1 MWAFLRR
8 ELTPTPE
15 RTWAALRVL
24 VAALVATFVINA
36 FQMPFG
42 HWVIITLFTVSLT
55 DAGATVR
62 KGVERVLGTIAGG
75 SLAIAS
81 SAFADHPWF
90 ILPMLWMGVWAA
102 LFFSRTTS
110 APYTFLLSGITF
122 AIFLPGGAIPGIMV
136 DEVLWRILIVSV
148 GVTIGMAAQL
158 LLWPADPAELLR
170 DALVTR
176 LRHVADA
183 LERIARGEA
192 GTPSPLLE
200 SGPGAQTDLLASTEA
215 SHPSVRRRHAALLSL
230 ITAADRTGTAT
241 VWLAKLAGDA
251 PQPSARADV
260 AVLAAHARALADAV
274 AQRVPPDPPPERD
287 PLPPDVPPVWRAALM
302 DVAAGLGQ
310 THDATAQLHEAIV
323 DPSPSLPPPP
333 LFTAACRLDNAPAQH
348 LAIKAA
354 LGATLCTLLVHGL
367 AWEGIATCI
376 VTCVIVAQPTWAA
389 ARDKALLRI
398 AGALLGAVLGFATI
412 LLAMPWLD
420 SIAGLLLV
428 AAPALAISAYIVVG
442 SPNISYAG
450 IQTAM
455 AYAMITFDVLG
466 PTTNLVPGRDRVV
479 GILVGIVVMAI
490 LDRLLWP
497 AHALP
502 EARATLIQALR
513 HMAALARKS
522 RVEAAGHGR
531 AAQDGL
537 ADALRLHAAAAA
549 EPGSVFHADERMAL
563 HDVAVAAQQVFLGTL
578 ALARHPGGGTPDDPG
593 WPIAAR
599 LEAAAIALGGRPQP
613 EAAAHPSGDAETAGR
628 HAARIEIA
636 AALGAPLDA
645 LDAAIRAV
653 PERAAPRAALRVQQ
667 A

>member
-1 MWAFLRR
+1 MWEFLRR

-24 VAALVATFVINA
+24 CGALVATFVINA

-55 DAGATVR
+55 DAGASLR
-62 KGVERVLGTIAGG
+62 KAGQRVVGTIAGG

-81 SAFADHPWF
+81 AAFADHPWF
-90 ILPMLWMGVWAA
+90 ILPLLWLGVWAA
-102 LFFSRTTS
+102 MFFSRTTS

-122 AIFLPGGAIPGIMV
+122 AIFLPGGAAPGIMV
-136 DEVLWRILIVSV
+136 TEVLWRILIVSV
-148 GVTIGMAAQL
+148 GVAIGMAAQL
-158 LLWPADPAELLR
+158 LLWPTDPQDLLR
-170 DALVTR
+170 DGLATR
-176 LRHVADA
+176 LRQVAEA
-183 LERIARGEA
+183 LDRLARGA
-192 GTPSPLLE
+192 DGAPSAQLE
-200 SGPGAQTDLLASTEA
+200 TGPGGHTDLLASTEA
-215 SHPSVRRRHAALLSL
+215 THPSVRRRHAALLAL
-230 ITAADRTGTAT
+230 VTAADRAATAT
-241 VWLAKLAGDA
+241 TWIAKLARSTPA
-251 PQPSARADV
+251 PNARRDL
-260 AVLAAHARALADAV
+260 AVLAAHAAALADAV
-274 AQRVPPDPPPERD
+274 AQRVPPLPPPERD
-287 PLPPDVPPVWRAALM
+287 PLPPDVPPLWRAALM
-302 DVAAGLGQ
+302 DVAGALEQ
-310 THDATAQLHEAIV
+310 SNTATAQLHAAIV

-333 LFTAACRLDNAPAQH
+333 LFTAACRLDNLPAMH

-367 AWEGIATCI
+367 AWQGIATCI

-398 AGALLGAVLGFATI
+398 AGAALGAILGFATL

-428 AAPALAISAYIVVG
+428 AAPALAIAAYIVVG

-450 IQTAM
+450 IQVAM
-455 AYAMITFDVLG
+455 AYAMIAFDVLG

-479 GILVGIVVMAI
+479 GILVGIVVMAL

-502 EARATLIQALR
+502 EARDTLIQTLR

-522 RVEAAGHGR
+522 RLEAAGHGR

-537 ADALRLHAAAAA
+537 ADALRLHTAAAA
-549 EPGSVFHADERMAL
+549 EPGSALHADERVAL
-563 HDVAVAAQQVFLGTL
+563 HDVAVAAQQVLLGTL
-578 ALARHPGGGTPDDPG
+578 ALARHPGGGTLDDPG
-593 WPIAAR
+593 WPIASR
-599 LEAAAIALGGRPQP
+599 LAAAAVALSGRAEPAP
-613 EAAAHPSGDAETAGR
+613 APRPTGDADTPAR
-628 HAARIEIA
+628 HATRIEIA
-636 AALGAPLDA
+636 AALQRPLDA
-645 LDAAIRAV
+645 LEAAV
-653 PERAAPRAALRVQQ
+653 RAAPPPLPRTSRLRVQR